1 MKGVLAQLSLVLVAM
16 LIGVLGVGQLNSQAR
31 PTQISSLSAQE
42 LSTLIETL
50 TARNRELRSGLADIR
65 EQLREYEVSGPQGQ
79 SALQVSREDLRR
91 ITAFGG
97 LAPVDGQGIVMDVDG
112 DLDAIALNDLINELR
127 NAGAEAIAV
136 DAVRI
141 TARSVAIEGPR
152 SLQVDGVDIGRHFTL
167 RAIGSPDGL
176 LSAVQRPG
184 GIISQLKLFISAT
197 IVVTP
202 GGGGA
207 ASGERGFPAAG
218 DRQADRMRSRC
229 AS

>member
-1 MKGVLAQLSLVLVAM
+1 MKGLLAQATMFAVAM
-16 LIGVLGVGQLNSQAR
+16 LIGMLAVGQLNSQAR
-31 PTQISSLSAQE
+31 PAEISRLSATE

-65 EQLREYEVSGPQGQ
+65 EQLRQYEVSGPQSE

-97 LAPVDGQGIVMDVDG
+97 LAAVDGQGIVMQVDG
-112 DLDAIALNDLINELR
+112 NLDAIAVNDLVNELR

-136 DAVRI
+136 DDVRI

-152 SLQVDGVDIGRHFTL
+152 SIELDGMEVGEQFTL

-176 LSAVQRPG
+176 LGAMERPG
-184 GIISQLKLFISAT
+184 GIISQLQLFIKAT
-197 IVVTP
+197 IQINQAESLELPASSMSLVPVVGTP
-202 GGGGA
+202 T
-207 ASGERGFPAAG
+207 E
-218 DRQADRMRSRC
+218 
-229 AS
+229 

>member
-1 MKGVLAQLSLVLVAM
+1 VKRVAAQVSLFVVAL

-31 PTQISSLSAQE
+31 PTEISSLSAQE

-50 TARNRELRSGLADIR
+50 TARNRELRTGLADIR

-97 LAPVDGQGIVMDVDG
+97 LAAVDGQGIVMEVDG
-112 DLDAIALNDLINELR
+112 SLDAIALNDLINELR

-136 DAVRI
+136 DEVRI

-152 SLQVDGVDIGRHFTL
+152 SLQVDGVDIGRRFSL

-176 LSAVQRPG
+176 LSAMQRPG

-197 IVVTP
+197 ILISQAEAVELPASQVSLLPVTGTP
-202 GGGGA
+202 I
-207 ASGERGFPAAG
+207 E
-218 DRQADRMRSRC
+218 
-229 AS
+229 

>member
-1 MKGVLAQLSLVLVAM
+1 MKGIFAQLSLVVVAM

-136 DAVRI
+136 DGVRI

-152 SLQVDGVDIGRHFTL
+152 SLQVDGVDVGRHFTL

-176 LSAVQRPG
+176 LSAMQRPG

-197 IVVTP
+197 IVVTQAEAVQLP
-202 GGGGA
+202 
-207 ASGERGFPAAG
+207 ASKVSLLPVTGKPIE
-218 DRQADRMRSRC
+218 
-229 AS
+229 

>member
-1 MKGVLAQLSLVLVAM
+1 MRGIGAQASLVAVAI

-31 PTQISSLSAQE
+31 PSEISSLSAQE

-50 TARNRELRSGLADIR
+50 TARNRELRAGLADIR

-97 LAPVDGQGIVMDVDG
+97 LAAVDGQGIVMNVDG
-112 DLDAIALNDLINELR
+112 SLDAIALNDLINELR

-136 DAVRI
+136 DGVRI

-152 SLQVDGVDIGRHFTL
+152 SLQIDGVDIGRRFTL

-176 LSAVQRPG
+176 LSAMQRPG

-197 IVVTP
+197 ILISQAQAVELPASKVSLLPVTGQP
-202 GGGGA
+202 I
-207 ASGERGFPAAG
+207 E
-218 DRQADRMRSRC
+218 
-229 AS
+229 

>member
-1 MKGVLAQLSLVLVAM
+1 MKGLGGQASLFAVAI

-31 PTQISSLSAQE
+31 PAEISSLSAQD

-50 TARNRELRSGLADIR
+50 TTRNRELRTGLADIR
-65 EQLREYEVSGPQGQ
+65 EQLREYQVSGPQSQ

-97 LAPVDGQGIVMDVDG
+97 LAAVGGQGIVMDVDG
-112 DLDAIALNDLINELR
+112 DLDAIALNDLVNELR

-136 DAVRI
+136 DGVRI
-141 TARSVAIEGPR
+141 TARSVAIQGPS
-152 SLQVDGVDIGRHFTL
+152 SLQVDGVDVGRQFTL

-176 LSAVQRPG
+176 LGAMQRPG

-197 IVVTP
+197 IQIRQ
-202 GGGGA
+202 A
-207 ASGERGFPAAG
+207 ASVVLPASIVSLLPTVG
-218 DRQADRMRSRC
+218 KPIE
-229 AS
+229 

>member
-1 MKGVLAQLSLVLVAM
+1 MKSRVAQATLFAVSL
-16 LIGVLGVGQLNSQAR
+16 LIGLLGVGQLNSQAR
-31 PTQISSLSAQE
+31 PNEISRLSATE

-65 EQLREYEVSGPQGQ
+65 EQLRQYEVSGPQGQ

-97 LAPVDGQGIVMDVDG
+97 LAAVEGQGIVMDVDG
-112 DLDAIALNDLINELR
+112 DLDAIALNDIVNELR

-152 SLQVDGVDIGRHFTL
+152 SIEIDGVEVGEKEKFTL

-176 LSAVQRPG
+176 LGAMERPG
-184 GIISQLKLFISAT
+184 GIISQLELFIKAT
-197 IVVTP
+197 IQIRQVASVELP
-202 GGGGA
+202 
-207 ASGERGFPAAG
+207 ASGLSLQPVVGKPVE
-218 DRQADRMRSRC
+218 
-229 AS
+229 

>member
-1 MKGVLAQLSLVLVAM
+1 MKSRVAQATLFAVAL
-16 LIGVLGVGQLNSQAR
+16 LIGLLGVGQLNSQAR
-31 PTQISSLSAQE
+31 PNEISRLSATE

-65 EQLREYEVSGPQGQ
+65 EQLRQYEISGPQGQ

-97 LAPVDGQGIVMDVDG
+97 LAAVDGQGIVMDVDG
-112 DLDAIALNDLINELR
+112 DLDAIALNDIVNELR

-141 TARSVAIEGPR
+141 TSRSVAIEGPR
-152 SLQVDGVDIGRHFTL
+152 FIEIDGVEVGEKFTL

-176 LSAVQRPG
+176 LGAMERPG
-184 GIISQLKLFISAT
+184 GIISQLELFIKAT
-197 IVVTP
+197 IQIRQVASVELPASSLSLQPVVGKP
-202 GGGGA
+202 V
-207 ASGERGFPAAG
+207 E
-218 DRQADRMRSRC
+218 
-229 AS
+229 

>member
-1 MKGVLAQLSLVLVAM
+1 MKSRVAQASFFAVSL
-16 LIGVLGVGQLNSQAR
+16 LIGLLGVGQLNSQAR
-31 PTQISSLSAQE
+31 PIEISRLSATE

-65 EQLREYEVSGPQGQ
+65 EQLRQYEVSGPQGQ

-91 ITAFGG
+91 ITAFAG
-97 LAPVDGQGIVMDVDG
+97 LAAVDGQGIVMEVDG
-112 DLDAIALNDLINELR
+112 DLDAIALNDIVNELR

-152 SLQVDGVDIGRHFTL
+152 SIEIDGVEVGEKFTL

-176 LSAVQRPG
+176 LGAMERPG
-184 GIISQLKLFISAT
+184 GIISQLELFIKAT
-197 IVVTP
+197 IQIRQVAAVELPASNLSLQPVVGKP
-202 GGGGA
+202 V
-207 ASGERGFPAAG
+207 E
-218 DRQADRMRSRC
+218 
-229 AS
+229 